1 MDIEEIKR
9 EITNL
14 ENGDTTY
21 GACERLSILYN
32 VRNNLVAAPEVNQ
45 ESYSFD
51 THPTSEFMN
60 AAVNAPREEFL
71 QIMDEHMEVI
81 QLLHPKE
88 YAAVISKIQ
97 KIKG

>member
-1 MDIEEIKR
+1 MDIDEIKR

-32 VRNNLVAAPEVNQ
+32 VRNNLVAAPEVEQ
-45 ESYSFD
+45 ERYSFD
-51 THPTSEFMN
+51 AQPTSEFMK
-60 AAVNAPREEFL
+60 AAAGAPREELL
-71 QIMDEHMEVI
+71 QVMDEHMQVI
-81 QLLHPKE
+81 ELLHPKE